1 MSRRP
6 LVALLLVIGLA
17 SCGVEVFGSGG
28 QTTLET
34 TSSTSLATTT
44 SIAPT
49 TTAPTPTTEPVDACV
64 QAEPVARVFLDLVEF
79 AMKDWEPIA
88 ANQVSGAEAA
98 ALLAELRGAA
108 SWPSGVSWTPHRS
121 QTLSC
126 EPSPGTSTTYWMR
139 SSQASTSSRWR
150 SRAAPMI
157 RCSTT
162 TVSRSTPSGASWSC
176 SRRPRTSSGPGSRDV
191 APTSTVWSTSRS
203 PDTSRPIRR
212 SLRPRFRRQSRRHQD
227 PGDTHEGNPEPRRD
241 PGQYRVEE
249 RVALRGFQGDDRQQG
264 DRGD

>member
-98 ALLAELRGAA
+98 ALLAELRGRLVAIGGELDTA
-108 SWPSGVSWTPHRS
+108 SISDPQLRAISRNFDDLLDAFV
-121 QTLSC
+121 
-126 EPSPGTSTTYWMR
+126 
-139 SSQASTSSRWR
+139 ASIDELQV
-150 SRAAPMI
+150 AVA
-157 RCSTT
+157 
-162 TVSRSTPSGASWSC
+162 SGANDPMLDDNGEPLDSLWRVVVLFETASDEF
-176 SRRPRTSSGPGSRDV
+176 RTWLEGRC
-191 APTSTVWSTSRS
+191 
-203 PDTSRPIRR
+203 PDLNRLVDEQIA
-212 SLRPRFRRQSRRHQD
+212 
-227 PGDTHEGNPEPRRD
+227 
-241 PGQYRVEE
+241 QYE
-249 RVALRGFQGDDRQQG
+249 
-264 DRGD
+264 

>member
-162 TVSRSTPSGASWSC
+162 TVSRSTPLARRGPVRDGLGRVPDLARGTLPRPQPSG
-176 SRRPRTSSGPGSRDV
+176 RRAD
-191 APTSTVWSTSRS
+191 
-203 PDTSRPIRR
+203 RPIRVGR
-212 SLRPRFRRQSRRHQD
+212 SGEVFVPVSGVRADATRTQATPTRATRSHVAIPGSIESRN
-227 PGDTHEGNPEPRRD
+227 E
-241 PGQYRVEE
+241 
-249 RVALRGFQGDDRQQG
+249 
-264 DRGD
+264 

>member
-49 TTAPTPTTEPVDACV
+49 TTAPTTTAPTPTTEPADACV

-79 AMKDWEPIA
+79 AMKDRDPIA

-98 ALLAELRGAA
+98 ALLAELRGRLGAIGGELDTA
-108 SWPSGVSWTPHRS
+108 SISDPQLR
-121 QTLSC
+121 
-126 EPSPGTSTTYWMR
+126 
-139 SSQASTSSRWR
+139 AISRN
-150 SRAAPMI
+150 
-157 RCSTT
+157 
-162 TVSRSTPSGASWSC
+162 
-176 SRRPRTSSGPGSRDV
+176 
-191 APTSTVWSTSRS
+191 
-203 PDTSRPIRR
+203 
-212 SLRPRFRRQSRRHQD
+212 F
-227 PGDTHEGNPEPRRD
+227 
-241 PGQYRVEE
+241 
-249 RVALRGFQGDDRQQG
+249 DDLL
-264 DRGD
+264 DAF